1 MPSHA
6 LSFGQPASNGDR
18 MWALLTHL
26 STFYAPFLGPL
37 VAWAILGSRAFVRY
51 HAVQALALQVLLTV
65 VGLLIG
71 VVSFLTCGVGALL
84 YVALVPFGLLPFV
97 GAFFAGT
104 GQWVGFPGLA
114 GYGR

>member
-1 MPSHA
+1 MPAYA
-6 LSFGQPASNGDR
+6 LRFGQPASDGDR
-18 MWALLTHL
+18 MWALLAHL
-26 STFYAPFLGPL
+26 STFCAPFLGPL
-37 VAWAILGSRAFVRY
+37 VVGAILGNRAFVRY
-51 HAVQALALQVLLTV
+51 HAVQALALQVVLAV
-65 VGLLIG
+65 VGILIA